1 MKTKTKSRTNLMRKV
16 FSFLA
21 VVVVLAMTFA
31 LPAMAATDAPAPEQ
45 SAQEMANKYFD
56 NAWTVFTIIVDFI
69 GGIIFVWGIV
79 MLAMSMNSHDASQK
93 TNGLTAVFCGV
104 IVFAAPWLLQMI
116 KG

>member
-31 LPAMAATDAPAPEQ
+31 LPAMAATDAPEA

-69 GGIIFVWGIV
+69 GAIIFVWGIV

-93 TNGLTAVFCGV
+93 TNGITAVFCGV